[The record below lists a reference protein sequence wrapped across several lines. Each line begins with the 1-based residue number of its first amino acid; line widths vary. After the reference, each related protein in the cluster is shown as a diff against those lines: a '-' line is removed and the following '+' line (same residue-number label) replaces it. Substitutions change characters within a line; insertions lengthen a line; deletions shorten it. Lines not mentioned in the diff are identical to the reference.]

1 MKTYRGLVRLK
12 CKKKT
17 CKQVLKDIIP
27 DCFFCKD
34 VKVEIIDL
42 ENKLLKTRS
51 KKNGR

>member
-17 CKQVLKDIIP
+17 CKQVNKDMIP
-27 DCFFCKD
+27 DCIDCKD

-42 ENKLLKTRS
+42 ENKLLKTR
-51 KKNGR
+51 KVKHGR